1 MKTYRAF
8 ITEGTITKKAATAA
22 AIRTFFKVKVG
33 HEEEVMNWL
42 HDGDHTCLVCD
53 HEWNNE
59 TDTHCRECDSPREF
73 VKTSKSNKPPY
84 PVLHEAKRLT
94 KEELFILVSNMV
106 WHITEPMKSASLG

>member
-8 ITEGTITKKAATAA
+8 ITEGALTKKAATAA

-42 HDGDHTCLVCD
+42 YDGDHTCRECG

-59 TDTHCRECDSPREF
+59 TDVICKSCNAPRDF
-73 VKTSKSNKPPY
+73 IKPKTAKSPY
-84 PVLHEAKRLT
+84 PVVTSAKRLT
-94 KEELFILVSNMV
+94 KEDLYYLVSNMV
-106 WHITEPMKSASLG
+106 WHITEPSKSASLA